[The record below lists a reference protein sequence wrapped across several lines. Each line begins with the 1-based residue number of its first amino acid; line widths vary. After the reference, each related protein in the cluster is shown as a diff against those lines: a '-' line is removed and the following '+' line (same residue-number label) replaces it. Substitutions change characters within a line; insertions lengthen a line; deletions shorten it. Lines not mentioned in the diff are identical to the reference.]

1 MGGRRAMGA
10 SVWIGLCVAAALVLL
25 VASSAT
31 AFVTSPVP
39 RGPASSSRYSG
50 EVGRRYVASKISSG
64 SGVMSSPKPSGSSSS
79 SPGSSTGNSN
89 SNNNNHHHAAQGMH
103 PHSATGSPST
113 LQPSKSLLAG
123 SALGGVQAAVD
134 TSRSKNTVTRAVAT
148 TASSGGYVPK
158 QMAPQQP
165 MATSQSPPVVVNTPN
180 VIPPSILWGE
190 GGHIASSGVTG
201 GVEVPGD
208 AEQHKALLTE
218 AYSEC
223 QRITSIYAKTFYMG
237 TSFLDYAKRS
247 ATWSIYVWCRR
258 TDDIV
263 DSPRAIVENTMDAD
277 LETWNQRLDDIWAN
291 RPWDAL
297 DATLCDVRARYPSM
311 SIEPYKD
318 MIKGMVMDVPGLGQ
332 HRYATFEELY
342 LYCYRV
348 AGTVGLMTLPIM
360 GTAPGFT
367 VKQATEPALAL
378 GIALQLTNILRDVG
392 EDAMRGRIYLPLED
406 LHRFGVTEDQ
416 IMNKIMN
423 SNYREMIKFQIAR
436 ARVYFD
442 RAEEG
447 IMMLSP
453 DARLPVRSSLDMY
466 REILNRIEDNDYD
479 NFRHRAYVSKF
490 EKLLILPTSW
500 MKTMNFGKLFD

>member
-1 MGGRRAMGA
+1 M
-10 SVWIGLCVAAALVLL
+10 VVAAMSWAPLP
-25 VASSAT
+25 AT
-31 AFVTSPVP
+31 AFMSPPSVP
-39 RGPASSSRYSG
+39 AIPRTLATR
-50 EVGRRYVASKISSG
+50 VIGRRYVASKISAG
-64 SGVMSSPKPSGSSSS
+64 AGIKSSSKANGMSSSS
-79 SPGSSTGNSN
+79 AGSPAGNSHHK
-89 SNNNNHHHAAQGMH
+89 NNKHPNHHAHS
-103 PHSATGSPST
+103 PHSHTAAASPAA
-113 LQPSKSLLAG
+113 LQPPKSLMTASSLG
-123 SALGGVQAAVD
+123 SQQASVD
-134 TSRSKNTVTRAVAT
+134 TSRSKNTITRAVAS
-148 TASSGGYVPK
+148 TASAGGYVPNSIAPP
-158 QMAPQQP
+158 QPQVSPPAPQAP
-165 MATSQSPPVVVNTPN
+165 LTSDA
-180 VIPPSILWGE
+180 IPPDVLWGE
-190 GGHIASSGVTG
+190 SGRMASSGSVG
-201 GVEVPGD
+201 GVELPVD
-208 AEQHKALLTE
+208 EEHRAALLAE
-218 AYSEC
+218 AYAEC

-247 ATWSIYVWCRR
+247 ATWAIYVWCRR

-277 LETWNQRLDDIWAN
+277 LEQWSKRLDDVWED
-291 RPWDAL
+291 RPWDSL
-297 DATLCDVRARYPSM
+297 DATLCDVRTRYPGM
-311 SIEPYKD
+311 SIEPYRD

-360 GTAPGFT
+360 GTAPGYSL
-367 VKQATEPALAL
+367 KQATEPALAL

-406 LHRFGVTEDQ
+406 LARFSVTEDQ

-423 SNYREMIKFQIAR
+423 SNYRELIKFQIAR

-447 IMMLSP
+447 IPMLSP

-490 EKLLILPTSW
+490 EKLLILPLSW
-500 MKTMNFGKLFD
+500 MKTLDWGRRR

>member
-1 MGGRRAMGA
+1 MGA
-10 SVWIGLCVAAALVLL
+10 SLGRDLWTGLCVAAAVVLL
-25 VASSAT
+25 GAASAN

-39 RGPASSSRYSG
+39 RGPGDSRAM
-50 EVGRRYVASKISSG
+50 GRRYVASKISPG
-64 SGVMSSPKPSGSSSS
+64 GGVMSSPKPTGSSSS
-79 SPGSSTGNSN
+79 SAGSSTSRSN
-89 SNNNNHHHAAQGMH
+89 NNNNHHNHHAAQMMH
-103 PHSATGSPST
+103 PHAATGAPSA
-113 LQPSKSLLAG
+113 LQPPKSLLAG
-123 SALGGVQAAVD
+123 GALGGAQAAVD

-148 TASSGGYVPK
+148 TASAGGYVPK

-165 MATSQSPPVVVNTPN
+165 MVTSQPPPVVVATPG
-180 VIPPSILWGE
+180 VIPPSVLWGE
-190 GGHIASSGVTG
+190 GGQVASSGSTG
-201 GVEVPGD
+201 GIEMPVD

-247 ATWSIYVWCRR
+247 ATWAIYVWCRR

-360 GTAPGFT
+360 GTAPGYS

-436 ARVYFD
+436 ARIYFD

-447 IMMLSP
+447 IMMLAP

-490 EKLLILPTSW
+490 EKLLILPNSW
-500 MKTMNFGKLFD
+500 MKTMELGKLFD